1 PGSREWNTIESDSSI
16 SSFPIANRK
25 LTSFHVQGNS
35 SGRCS
40 TKKLKVTAF
49 GIQENSVTRVTPRGY
64 TKASNCCGKIYLIC
78 RYHFHNRKQIRLNDR
93 PELKMDHAGLVA
105 TPDKGKHPTDP

>member
-1 PGSREWNTIESDSSI
+1 MQ
-16 SSFPIANRK
+16 
-25 LTSFHVQGNS
+25 H
-35 SGRCS
+35 
-40 TKKLKVTAF
+40 KKLKVTAF

-78 RYHFHNRKQIRLNDR
+78 RYHFYNRKQIRLNNR

-105 TPDKGKHPTDP
+105 MPDKGKHPTDP